1 VFNRFQHKR
10 KRGKEISVSPR
21 SPLDYIMISRPARDT
36 QGNPVTI
43 GYRAVKDQ
51 VIYQEKSLK
60 TAINMIYKFI
70 SRGINAAPQ

>member
-1 VFNRFQHKR
+1 
-10 KRGKEISVSPR
+10 
-21 SPLDYIMISRPARDT
+21 MISRPARDT